1 MRRLARLALASAL
14 ASSLVSALALPAA
27 AARPTDDALALVP
40 PDSVTAGMLRV
51 ADLRSSPLAARF
63 FAELDDATV
72 DGDGARFLAEAR
84 LHPVDD
90 VDLVVFAAG
99 NGGRGKA
106 LVAFEGRFE
115 PERLSAA
122 AAARGTEARSAPGGP
137 YFLRGKD
144 GPSGRKGDGAVAFVS
159 RRLMLAG
166 SEEAVVEALAARAA
180 GGTGFARGAG
190 LGASL
195 DKVDSNASGWL
206 LVDRTKLPEAKGSLR
221 LSSDG
226 TPARNV
232 LAAMNLVSAFAF
244 QMTVKGDSLRLSGAG
259 YTGDAETRELLEDA
273 LRGIL
278 AAMRIANQ
286 EKPEV
291 VSALRKFKV
300 ATDRDAVTISGTL
313 DGATL
318 RALAD
323 AKAKREKARAAGREA
338 SAE

>member
-1 MRRLARLALASAL
+1 MRRLARLALASAFVI
-14 ASSLVSALALPAA
+14 SLVSTLALPAA

-40 PDSVTAGMLRV
+40 PDSATAGMLRV

-63 FAELDDATV
+63 FSELDDATV

-115 PERLSAA
+115 PERLAA
-122 AAARGTEARSAPGGP
+122 AALSRGAEARATPAGT
-137 YFLRGKD
+137 YFLLGKNASS
-144 GPSGRKGDGAVAFVS
+144 GPKGDGAVAFVS
-159 RRLMLAG
+159 RRLMVAG
-166 SEEAVVEALAARAA
+166 SEEAVVLALAARAS

-206 LVDRTKLPEAKGSLR
+206 LVDRTKLPDTKGSLR
-221 LSSDG
+221 ISSDG
-226 TPARNV
+226 SAARNV

-278 AAMRIANQ
+278 AAMRIASQ

-291 VSALRKFKV
+291 VSALRRFRV

-318 RALAD
+318 RALAE
-323 AKAKREKARAAGREA
+323 AKAKREKAGVEGK
-338 SAE
+338 